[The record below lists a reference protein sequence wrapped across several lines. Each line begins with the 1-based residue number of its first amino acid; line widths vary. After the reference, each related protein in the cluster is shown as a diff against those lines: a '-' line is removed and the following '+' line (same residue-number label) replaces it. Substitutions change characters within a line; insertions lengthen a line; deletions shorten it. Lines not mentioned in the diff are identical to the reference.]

1 MDKKELEEFK
11 LQEDFSKQIG
21 DYNNNEIV
29 NLQICRPLVEL
40 YKNPDKRI
48 KGNTPS
54 GDFWEIL
61 NAHINLNPF
70 QPFLNIFRDFKKDYL
85 EKEHKWYLS
94 QSLSVNGYMDGIK
107 IWDFCSSKDGKKMI
121 NSNYGNLVFS
131 DENGNQFDYCLN
143 RLKYNK
149 ETREAMIIFTR
160 PSIQWECEE
169 HGKHD
174 FICTCYYHFF
184 IRENKLEMIL
194 AQRSCDALPVTHPL
208 AIIALRFQLRPSLV
222 FLHRRSNNFA
232 TLLGVTL
239 LAFVVSLET
248 SGLIHHQHLMLFT
261 EFRLCDFQHRKQLAG
276 RLVHPL
282 HVVVQH
288 KAFIAWR
295 Q

>member
-1 MDKKELEEFK
+1 MDIKELEEFK

-21 DYNNNEIV
+21 DYNNNELV
-29 NLQICRPLVEL
+29 NLQICRPLADL
-40 YKNPDKRI
+40 YKNPEKRI

-61 NAHINLNPF
+61 NAHIDLNPY
-70 QPFLNIFRDFKKDYL
+70 QPFLNIFREFKKDYL

-169 HGKHD
+169 KGAHD
-174 FICTCYYHFF
+174 FICQIATHFF
-184 IRENKLEMIL
+184 IRENTLTCIHHARSTDAITGLPYDFAFICWVYQLMYSKL
-194 AQRSCDALPVTHPL
+194 
-208 AIIALRFQLRPSLV
+208 
-222 FLHRRSNNFA
+222 
-232 TLLGVTL
+232 
-239 LAFVVSLET
+239 LET
-248 SGLIHHQHLMLFT
+248 YPDLKSGLIHWIS
-261 EFRLCDFQHRKQLAG
+261 DS
-276 RLVHPL
+276 L
-282 HVVVQH
+282 HIYERSESLI
-288 KAFIAWR
+288 KKYIEKYKI
-295 Q
+295 

>member
-107 IWDFCSSKDGKKMI
+107 IWDFCSSKDGKKMV

-149 ETREAMIIFTR
+149 ETREAMVIFTR

-174 FICTCYYHFF
+174 FICQIATHFF
-184 IRENKLEMIL
+184 IRENTLTCIHHARSTDIITGFPYDFAFICWIYQLMYSKL
-194 AQRSCDALPVTHPL
+194 
-208 AIIALRFQLRPSLV
+208 
-222 FLHRRSNNFA
+222 
-232 TLLGVTL
+232 
-239 LAFVVSLET
+239 LET
-248 SGLIHHQHLMLFT
+248 YPDLKSGLIHWIS
-261 EFRLCDFQHRKQLAG
+261 DS
-276 RLVHPL
+276 L
-282 HVVVQH
+282 HIYERS
-288 KAFIAWR
+288 KNLIENYISNNS
-295 Q
+295 

>member
-29 NLQICRPLVEL
+29 NLQICRPLIEL

-174 FICTCYYHFF
+174 FICTNYYHFF

-194 AQRSCDALPVTHPL
+194 SQRSCDSLTGVPYDFAWSCYVY
-208 AIIALRFQLRPSLV
+208 QLMYSKL
-222 FLHRRSNNFA
+222 
-232 TLLGVTL
+232 
-239 LAFVVSLET
+239 LET
-248 SGLIHHQHLMLFT
+248 YPDLNIGLIHWNI
-261 EFRLCDFQHRKQLAG
+261 DS
-276 RLVHPL
+276 L
-282 HVVVQH
+282 HIYERSE
-288 KAFIAWR
+288 KTLLKWCENNNIKI
-295 Q
+295 